1 MSKREALGR
10 GLRAVHGWM
19 LKVSHQVTASG
30 SMDARRPG
38 SERRIRTEARMPDRR
53 AVDRRDVA

>member
-10 GLRAVHGWM
+10 GIRAVTGWM
-19 LKVSHQVTASG
+19 LRVSHHVTDSG

-38 SERRIRTEARMPDRR
+38 SERRVRMQPWEPERR
-53 AVDRRDVA
+53 NMDRRDLV